1 MPRLLANERSFSAI
15 LELSLA
21 MLLRSVVRKDS
32 FTLRIF
38 FATLFGNCFIS
49 AISLSRLAIS
59 WSLSLEFYWMKSFEI
74 TIEPFLR
81 R

>member
-1 MPRLLANERSFSAI
+1 MPRLLAKDRSFSAI

-21 MLLRSVVRKDS
+21 MLLRSVVSNDS

-38 FATLFGNCFIS
+38 FATLFGNYFRS
-49 AISLSRLAIS
+49 AISLSRLSIS

-74 TIEPFLR
+74 TIKPFLR